1 MSHYIYEVNKGLFF
15 SVRPDLFKHPSHSMP
30 TRKIQMEIMATWVR
44 EGKSEFFNRWL
55 VVGVPRGAA
64 VGVTGAAYSLHHSG
78 GFRGGVTGCVGTERC
93 SVKVNYSSHIP
104 NLSPPSQSPTR
115 LFAPTR
121 EVRSLCPTPCPLSSC
136 ATFHSH
142 LSPVLSVSLFASLPR
157 TASTQIPL
165 TLAVI
170 LCSTL
175 TRSGRTRKGRN
186 SVLFFLFKST
196 RNARKTKY
204 NGCQIDGFH
213 PMTFAC
219 CDSPKIILL

>member
-1 MSHYIYEVNKGLFF
+1 
-15 SVRPDLFKHPSHSMP
+15 
-30 TRKIQMEIMATWVR
+30 MATWVG
-44 EGKSEFFNRWL
+44 EGESEFFNRWL

-64 VGVTGAAYSLHHSG
+64 VGVTGAAYALHHSG

-104 NLSPPSQSPTR
+104 NLSTPPSQPPTR
-115 LFAPTR
+115 LLAPTR
-121 EVRSLCPTPCPLSSC
+121 EVRSLCPTRCPLSSG
-136 ATFHSH
+136 ATFHTH
-142 LSPVLSVSLFASLPR
+142 LSPVLSVSLFASLLR

-175 TRSGRTRKGRN
+175 TRSGRTGKRQN

-204 NGCQIDGFH
+204 NVCQVDGFH
-213 PMTFAC
+213 RMSDIC
-219 CDSPKIILL
+219 